1 MIPVKIKKSSR
12 KWEKEA
18 PSTFN
23 TVTSVIYPVLFGA
36 VIFVLWQTQILHRM
50 VHTEEWILPTPSH
63 IGQIIGENLTKLA
76 GNLLMTLIPVIA
88 GLALGSL
95 LGFIVALIAPQSGR
109 WGKGGLAVVSCFSA
123 VPIVA
128 LAPVFNN
135 LVKVWISDIQVRGM
149 VSKLLVVTVM
159 CVAGMSYN
167 AYRGLT
173 EVQPFGEDLM
183 ATYAADR
190 RTVFIK
196 LRLPNSLPFI
206 FTAMKVN
213 LPVSVI
219 SALVS
224 EYFIDTVE
232 GSGSFPGL
240 GRMIRSNILNAQYAS
255 AWAYITFACA
265 LGIGLYMLLMLIQ
278 KRVLGK
284 RAK

>member
-23 TVTSVIYPVLFGA
+23 TATSVIYPVLFGA

-76 GNLLMTLIPVIA
+76 RNLLMTLIPVIA

-95 LGFIVALIAPQSGR
+95 LA
-109 WGKGGLAVVSCFSA
+109 
-123 VPIVA
+123 
-128 LAPVFNN
+128 
-135 LVKVWISDIQVRGM
+135 
-149 VSKLLVVTVM
+149 VM

-190 RTVFIK
+190 RTVFLK

-232 GSGSFPGL
+232 GSGSFPEL

-255 AWAYITFACA
+255 ALAYITFACA

>member
-23 TVTSVIYPVLFGA
+23 TATSVIYPVLFGA

-95 LGFIVALIAPQSGR
+95 LA
-109 WGKGGLAVVSCFSA
+109 
-123 VPIVA
+123 
-128 LAPVFNN
+128 
-135 LVKVWISDIQVRGM
+135 
-149 VSKLLVVTVM
+149 VM
-159 CVAGMSYN
+159 CVAEMSYN

-173 EVQPFGEDLM
+173 EVQSFGEDLM

-190 RTVFIK
+190 RTVFLK

-224 EYFIDTVE
+224 
-232 GSGSFPGL
+232 
-240 GRMIRSNILNAQYAS
+240 
-255 AWAYITFACA
+255 
-265 LGIGLYMLLMLIQ
+265 
-278 KRVLGK
+278 
-284 RAK
+284 